1 MEATI
6 DAMTAKVWT
15 IAGVANRSLLD
26 AGYSSAGVDEGW
38 EGCGKGVNGSQHDA
52 NGDPVI
58 NSKFPDMAGLVKYGH
73 ANGLKMGWYENGC
86 ACGERTELVKNYEG
100 DVRMLHSLG
109 FDGVKLDDCGAQR
122 NMTLYAELMQSTGKA
137 YTIENCHW
145 GKCSPSDSSSCPT
158 ADWCPFNWFR
168 TSGDINPGAYSWLHN
183 LQTTRSFQD
192 PAAPLSQPGC
202 WAYPDMLE
210 VGRIGAG
217 GYAWNRAHF
226 GAWAV
231 VSAPLIL
238 GLDLTKQALVE
249 PIIDIITNHEALAV
263 NQAWSGHPGGLVW
276 EENGGAEGYPAAR
289 PCNLTNKAL
298 QQQGWSMEQLSTP
311 GVVALNAPG
320 GGCLT
325 LQGPGYPGGFGGLV
339 IAACNASD
347 LSQQFKQDSGRF
359 VSAAS
364 GRCVDI
370 HSGGPIVWMFGCS
383 SLPNDELSVRVANGT
398 LEGAGRCIGVESR
411 DPAGNT
417 QTTRQAW
424 AKPVNGSVA
433 VLMINPDSVPHQFA
447 VPLSVL
453 PFAKMNDIV
462 AVRDIWAHEQRA
474 PLPVGT
480 AYLNATVGPMDSA
493 FFLMR

>member
-1 MEATI
+1 M
-6 DAMTAKVWT
+6 
-15 IAGVANRSLLD
+15 
-26 AGYSSAGVDEGW
+26 
-38 EGCGKGVNGSQHDA
+38 
-52 NGDPVI
+52 
-58 NSKFPDMAGLVKYGH
+58 
-73 ANGLKMGWYENGC
+73 
-86 ACGERTELVKNYEG
+86 
-100 DVRMLHSLG
+100 
-109 FDGVKLDDCGAQR
+109 
-122 NMTLYAELMQSTGKA
+122 
-137 YTIENCHW
+137 
-145 GKCSPSDSSSCPT
+145 
-158 ADWCPFNWFR
+158 
-168 TSGDINPGAYSWLHN
+168 
-183 LQTTRSFQD
+183 
-192 PAAPLSQPGC
+192 
-202 WAYPDMLE
+202 
-210 VGRIGAG
+210 
-217 GYAWNRAHF
+217 
-226 GAWAV
+226 
-231 VSAPLIL
+231 
-238 GLDLTKQALVE
+238 
-249 PIIDIITNHEALAV
+249 
-263 NQAWSGHPGGLVW
+263 W

-411 DPAGNT
+411 DPAGESTMHVVKSAQVMIAGNT

-462 AVRDIWAHEQRA
+462 AVRDIWGACNFGADPQQH
-474 PLPVGT
+474 
-480 AYLNATVGPMDSA
+480 
-493 FFLMR
+493 